1 MCERETQFGL
11 EELLD
16 VWAADIIGLFELNN
30 TDDLYKVVKIYI
42 SSFILTKQSHQK
54 HIHG

>member
-16 VWAADIIGLFELNN
+16 VWAADIIGLFELND